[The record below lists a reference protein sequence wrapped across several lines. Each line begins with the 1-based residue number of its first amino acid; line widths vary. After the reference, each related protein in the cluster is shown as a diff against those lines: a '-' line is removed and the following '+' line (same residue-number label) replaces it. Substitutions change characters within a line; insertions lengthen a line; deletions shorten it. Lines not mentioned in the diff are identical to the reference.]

1 MIVLAI
7 FVIVLIY
14 CFIVL
19 YQRKQFVDFMLNKF
33 RAPPI
38 DPLVGHVT
46 RIPLNPP
53 GKETY
58 QIVYKIVSLGKC
70 KQTLKVK
77 VRE

>member
-7 FVIVLIY
+7 FVIALIY

-53 GKETY
+53 GK
-58 QIVYKIVSLGKC
+58 VFWGKY
-70 KQTLKVK
+70 KQTSKVEVK
-77 VRE
+77 E